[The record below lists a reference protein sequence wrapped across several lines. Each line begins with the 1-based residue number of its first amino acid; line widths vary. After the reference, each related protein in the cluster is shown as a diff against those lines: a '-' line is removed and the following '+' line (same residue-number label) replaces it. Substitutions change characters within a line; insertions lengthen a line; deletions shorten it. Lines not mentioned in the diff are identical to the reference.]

1 MPRASL
7 RDAIVD
13 AALVAFHQHGYAGT
27 GVAAITG
34 AAGAPKG
41 SFYNHFRSKAD
52 LAIEVADRFAA
63 ASPTG
68 MLVDES
74 VPRAVDRIT
83 GYFDAMLERLAGI
96 EFRYGCLLGNLAVDT
111 ATDEPDVAAH
121 VDGVFDE
128 WVAQL
133 ATAVRL
139 AQEQGDVSES
149 LDAELVGAQLVDLWE
164 GAALRAKARRD
175 GALTRRVVTDGVRRL
190 LGR

>member
-13 AALVAFHQHGYAGT
+13 AALVEFHQHGYAGT

-63 ASPTG
+63 ASPTA
-68 MLVDES
+68 LLDDES

-83 GYFDAMLERLAGI
+83 GYFDAMLDQLAGI
-96 EFRYGCLLGNLAVDT
+96 EFRYGCLLGNLAIDT
-111 ATDEPDVAAH
+111 ATDEPAVASH

-128 WVAQL
+128 WVARL
-133 ATAVRL
+133 AAAVRA
-139 AQEQGDVSES
+139 AQEQGDVSDA
-149 LDAELVGAQLVDLWE
+149 LDASLVGAQLVDLWE

-175 GALTRRVVTDGVRRL
+175 GELTRRVVTDGVRRL
-190 LGR
+190 LGL

>member
-1 MPRASL
+1 MPRANL

-13 AALVAFHQHGYAGT
+13 AALVEFHQHGYAGT

-52 LAIEVADRFAA
+52 LAMEVADRFAA
-63 ASPTG
+63 ASPTAV
-68 MLVDES
+68 LHDES
-74 VPRAVDRIT
+74 LPRAVDRIT
-83 GYFDAMLERLAGI
+83 AYFDAMLDRLAGI
-96 EFRYGCLLGNLAVDT
+96 EFRYGCLLGNLAIDT

-128 WVAQL
+128 WVDHL
-133 ATAVRL
+133 AAAIRV
-139 AQEQGDVSES
+139 AQEQGDVSAG
-149 LDAELVGAQLVDLWE
+149 LDASLVGAQLVDLWE

-175 GALTRRVVTDGVRRL
+175 GELTRRVVTDGVRRL

>member
-13 AALVAFHQHGYAGT
+13 AAVDEFHQHGYAGT

-52 LAIEVADRFAA
+52 LAIVAADRFAA
-63 ASPTG
+63 ASPIG
-68 MLVDES
+68 MLVDDS
-74 VPRAVDRIT
+74 VPRALDRIT

-96 EFRYGCLLGNLAVDT
+96 EFRYGCLLGNLAIDT

-139 AQEQGDVSES
+139 AQEQGDVPGS

-175 GALTRRVVTDGVRRL
+175 GALTRRVVSDGVRRL

>member
-13 AALVAFHQHGYAGT
+13 AALVEFHQHGYAGT

-63 ASPTG
+63 ASPTD
-68 MLVDES
+68 MLEDES

-83 GYFDAMLERLAGI
+83 GYFAEMLDRLAGI
-96 EFRYGCLLGNLAVDT
+96 DFRYGCLLGNLAIDT
-111 ATDEPDVAAH
+111 ATDEPAVATH

-128 WVAQL
+128 WVGQL
-133 ATAVRL
+133 AAAVRL
-139 AQEQGDVSES
+139 AQAQGDVAA
-149 LDAELVGAQLVDLWE
+149 DRDPELLGSQLVDLWE

-175 GALTRRVVTDGVRRL
+175 GDLTRLVVTDGVRRL
-190 LGR
+190 LGG

>member
-1 MPRASL
+1 
-7 RDAIVD
+7 
-13 AALVAFHQHGYAGT
+13 
-27 GVAAITG
+27 
-34 AAGAPKG
+34 
-41 SFYNHFRSKAD
+41 
-52 LAIEVADRFAA
+52 
-63 ASPTG
+63 
-68 MLVDES
+68 MLVDDS
-74 VPRAVDRIT
+74 VPRALDRIT

-96 EFRYGCLLGNLAVDT
+96 EFRYGCLLGNLAIDT
-111 ATDEPDVAAH
+111 ATDEPGVAAH

-139 AQEQGDVSES
+139 AQEQGDVPGS

-175 GALTRRVVTDGVRRL
+175 GALTRHVVTDGVRRL

>member
-13 AALVAFHQHGYAGT
+13 AALVEFHQHGYAAT

-63 ASPTG
+63 ASPIV
-68 MLVDES
+68 MLVDET

-96 EFRYGCLLGNLAVDT
+96 EFRYGCLLGNLAIDT

-139 AQEQGDVSES
+139 AQEQGDVPGS

>member
-13 AALVAFHQHGYAGT
+13 AALVEFHQHGYAGT

-63 ASPTG
+63 ASPTA
-68 MLVDES
+68 LLDDES

-83 GYFDAMLERLAGI
+83 GYFDAMLDQLAGI
-96 EFRYGCLLGNLAVDT
+96 EFRYGCLLGNLAIDT
-111 ATDEPDVAAH
+111 ATDEPAVATH

-128 WVAQL
+128 WVARL
-133 ATAVRL
+133 AAAVRA
-139 AQEQGDVSES
+139 AQEQGDVSDA
-149 LDAELVGAQLVDLWE
+149 LDASLVGAQLVDLWE

-175 GALTRRVVTDGVRRL
+175 GELTRRVVTDGVRRL
-190 LGR
+190 LGL

>member
-13 AALVAFHQHGYAGT
+13 AALVEFHQHGYAGT

-63 ASPTG
+63 ASPTA
-68 MLVDES
+68 LLDDES

-83 GYFDAMLERLAGI
+83 GFFDAMLDRLAGI
-96 EFRYGCLLGNLAVDT
+96 EFRYGCLLGNLAIDT
-111 ATDEPDVAAH
+111 ATDEPAVATH

-128 WVAQL
+128 WVARL
-133 ATAVRL
+133 AAAVRA
-139 AQEQGDVSES
+139 AQEQGDVSDA
-149 LDAELVGAQLVDLWE
+149 LDASLVGAQLVDLWE

-175 GALTRRVVTDGVRRL
+175 GELTRRVVTDGVRRL
-190 LGR
+190 LGL